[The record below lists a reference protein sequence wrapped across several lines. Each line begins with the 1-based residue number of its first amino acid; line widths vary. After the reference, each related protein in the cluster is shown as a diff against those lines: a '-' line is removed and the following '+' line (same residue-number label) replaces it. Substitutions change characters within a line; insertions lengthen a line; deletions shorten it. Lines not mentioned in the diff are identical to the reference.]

1 VVEEHGRRR
10 RSGFLEVGRKSA
22 AGFGREGGECSGR
35 ARGAIGWARDGESEI
50 LYLNRPVENE
60 VN

>member
-1 VVEEHGRRR
+1 MAAAAAAGLGFWRWGGRVRRGLGGKEESVVEEHGER
-10 RSGFLEVGRKSA
+10 
-22 AGFGREGGECSGR
+22 
-35 ARGAIGWARDGESEI
+35 IGWARDGESEI